1 MTYQLDEL
9 LTFKEIAKRL
19 PTRRNGRPVS
29 SNTIFRWASNGCRG
43 IKLQYVQVGAN
54 KCSTLKMVE
63 EFFAALAQQYEAGRP
78 TVSMPEPIRLPAE
91 RQRAIDAA
99 KRRLQAAGV

>member
-1 MTYQLDEL
+1 
-9 LTFKEIAKRL
+9 
-19 PTRRNGRPVS
+19 
-29 SNTIFRWASNGCRG
+29 
-43 IKLQYVQVGAN
+43 
-54 KCSTLKMVE
+54 MVE